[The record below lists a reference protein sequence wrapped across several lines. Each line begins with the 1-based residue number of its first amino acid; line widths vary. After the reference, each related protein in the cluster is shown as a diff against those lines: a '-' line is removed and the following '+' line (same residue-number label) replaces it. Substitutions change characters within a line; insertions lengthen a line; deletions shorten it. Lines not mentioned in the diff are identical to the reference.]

1 MTSATRWLYPLCIS
15 VLLMMPLG
23 QSALA
28 RECVAVITAGTG
40 HHFWRSIESGALQA
54 GSELGVDIFFRV
66 LYDET
71 SVDAQEQILREAL
84 EKQCIGVVLAPN
96 SSAHRKTLDLF
107 RQKNLPIVL
116 IDRSMA
122 LGAVYAQVMTNNYRA
137 GQQAAR
143 EMVARLRGEGSVTV
157 LRLKPGV
164 ASTDAREQGF
174 LDEIKKSSLKLLPP
188 VYLGSG
194 IVEIRHN
201 ADIYLQQHISEL
213 DGLFTPNE
221 SSTLGVMAE
230 IKRKGQEKRL
240 VHIGFDYNRYLIQG
254 LASGEVDG
262 LLLQQP
268 HAIGFQGVKLVM
280 AAHGGQPAP
289 QKVIY
294 TPVYYLTAENMHSAQ
309 AQQFLDLYSDE
320 GSMMRIRK

>member
-1 MTSATRWLYPLCIS
+1 MTFAARWLYSLCIG

-23 QSALA
+23 QSAFA

-40 HHFWRSIESGALQA
+40 HHFWRALEAGALQA

-84 EKQCIGVVLAPN
+84 EKQCIGVVLASN
-96 SSAHRKTLDLF
+96 SPEHRKTLDLF

-122 LGAVYAQVMTNNYRA
+122 LGTVYAQVMTNNYRA

-143 EMVARLRGEGSVTV
+143 EMIARLRGEGAVTV

-174 LDEIKKSSLKLLPP
+174 LDEINKSSLKLLPP
-188 VYLGSG
+188 AYLGSG

-201 ADIYLQQHISEL
+201 ADLYLQQHIAEL

-221 SSTLGVMAE
+221 STTLGVMAE
-230 IKRKGQEKRL
+230 IKRKGQKKRL
-240 VHIGFDYNRYLIQG
+240 IHIGFDYNRYLIQG
-254 LASGEVDG
+254 LESGDIDG

-280 AAHGGQPAP
+280 EAHEGKLSPHDA
-289 QKVIY
+289 IY
-294 TPVYYLTAENMHSAQ
+294 TPVFYLTAENMHSAQ
-309 AQQFLDLYSDE
+309 AQQFLDLYNDE

>member
-1 MTSATRWLYPLCIS
+1 MTFAARWFYPLCMSI
-15 VLLMMPLG
+15 LLMMTLG
-23 QSALA
+23 SGAQA

-40 HHFWRSIESGALQA
+40 HHFWRAIEAGALQA
-54 GSELGVDIFFRV
+54 GNELGVDIFFRV
-66 LYDET
+66 LYDDT
-71 SVDAQEQILREAL
+71 SVDAQEQLLREAL

-96 SSAHRKTLDLF
+96 SSEHRKTLDLF
-107 RQKNLPIVL
+107 RQKKLPIVL

-174 LDEIKKSSLKLLPP
+174 LDEIKNSSLTLLPP
-188 VYLGSG
+188 VYIGTG

-201 ADIYLQQHISEL
+201 ADIYFQQHISEL

-221 SSTLGVMAE
+221 ATTLGVMAE
-230 IKRKGQEKRL
+230 IKRKGHEKRL

-254 LASGEVDG
+254 LASGEIDG

-268 HAIGFQGVKLVM
+268 HAIGFRGVKLVM
-280 AAHGGQPAP
+280 EAHKGKPAP
-289 QKVIY
+289 NEVLY
-294 TPVYYLTAENMHSAQ
+294 TPVFYLTTENMHSTQ
-309 AQQFLDLYSDE
+309 AKQFLDLYSDE

>member
-1 MTSATRWLYPLCIS
+1 MTFAARWLYSLCIG

-23 QSALA
+23 QSAFA

-40 HHFWRSIESGALQA
+40 HHFWRALEAGALQA

-84 EKQCIGVVLAPN
+84 EKQCIGVVLASN
-96 SSAHRKTLDLF
+96 SPEHRKTLDLF

-122 LGAVYAQVMTNNYRA
+122 LGTVYAQVMTNNYRA

-143 EMVARLRGEGSVTV
+143 EMIARLRGEGAVTV

-174 LDEIKKSSLKLLPP
+174 LDEINKSSLKLLPP
-188 VYLGSG
+188 AYLGSG

-201 ADIYLQQHISEL
+201 ADLYLQQHIAEL

-221 SSTLGVMAE
+221 STTLGVMAE
-230 IKRKGQEKRL
+230 IKRKGQKKRL
-240 VHIGFDYNRYLIQG
+240 IHIGFDYNRYLIQG
-254 LASGEVDG
+254 LESGDIDG

-280 AAHGGQPAP
+280 EAHEGKLAP
-289 QKVIY
+289 HDAIY
-294 TPVYYLTAENMHSAQ
+294 TPVFYLTVENMHSAQ
-309 AQQFLDLYSDE
+309 AQQFLDLYNDE

>member
-1 MTSATRWLYPLCIS
+1 MTFAARWFYPLCMSI
-15 VLLMMPLG
+15 LLMMSLG
-23 QSALA
+23 QSVQA
-28 RECVAVITAGTG
+28 RECVAVVTAGAG
-40 HHFWRSIESGALQA
+40 HHFWRAIESGSLQA

-71 SVDAQEQILREAL
+71 SADAQNKLLQEAL

-96 SSAHRKTLDLF
+96 SPDNRKTLDLF
-107 RQKNLPIVL
+107 RQKKLPIVF
-116 IDRSMA
+116 IDRDMA
-122 LGAVYAQVMTNNYRA
+122 LGAVYARVMTNNYRA

-143 EMVARLRGEGSVTV
+143 EMIARLRGEGSVTV

-188 VYLGSG
+188 VYIGSG

-201 ADIYLQQHISEL
+201 ADVYLQQHISEL

-221 SSTLGVMAE
+221 TTTLGVMAE
-230 IKRKGQEKRL
+230 IKRKGQEQRL

-254 LASGEVDG
+254 LASGEIDG

-268 HAIGFQGVKLVM
+268 HAIGFRGVKLVM
-280 AAHGGQPAP
+280 EAHEGKLAP
-289 QKVIY
+289 HDAIY
-294 TPVYYLTAENMHSAQ
+294 TPVFYLTAENMHSTQ